1 VMALGY
7 PGGPVIDRH
16 AQEGDPERFHFAKP
30 HIEGLNFSF
39 SGLKTS
45 FLYTLRDKMK
55 DDPNFIDNNI
65 NDICAS
71 LQFTI
76 TSILIEKLVA
86 DVEQTGINRITI
98 GGGVAANSELRQVL
112 KFEAKRYGWKVYI
125 PERKYTTDNAAMIA
139 GAGYYKFL
147 KKEFVGMDIA
157 PDARLK
163 F

>member
-1 VMALGY
+1 MVTEPQKKSKKGLIVAL
-7 PGGPVIDRH
+7 V
-16 AQEGDPERFHFAKP
+16 
-30 HIEGLNFSF
+30 L
-39 SGLKTS
+39 L
-45 FLYTLRDKMK
+45 L
-55 DDPNFIDNNI
+55 
-65 NDICAS
+65 
-71 LQFTI
+71 
-76 TSILIEKLVA
+76 LVA
-86 DVEQTGINRITI
+86 I